1 MAIISYLDS
10 FAAANAKDILV
21 EHGAHELRQI
31 DSHAPLAESYNRL
44 KDAHAYQ
51 CVGARDEVPSGLL
64 VHAEFLK
71 EAPNML
77 VVSSSGSGTDVF
89 DRQACNDAGVLIVNQ
104 AGANAPA
111 VAETAVMM
119 MIAVGKNLAR
129 ANHLLRRGW
138 TGTRR
143 SLFGNDLSGR
153 TVGIVGLGNI
163 GRRVAEICS
172 TAFGCRVLAFDPHLT
187 DEEITARHASPVGFE
202 TLLAKAD
209 YVTVHTPLTSETRY
223 MFNAAAF
230 ATMKPG
236 TIFINCARG
245 FIHDE
250 LALAEVLKSGHLAGA
265 GLDVWEVEP
274 PQPDH
279 PLMQFDNVLVAP
291 HIAGGTFSAVENMA
305 AYAAHQFID
314 IFEGRPAP
322 RPINPEVLPK
332 FNERF
337 RAILGE

>member
-1 MAIISYLDS
+1 MAIIAYLDS
-10 FAAANAKDILV
+10 FAAPNAEQILHNHNV
-21 EHGAHELRQI
+21 HHLRQI
-31 DSHAPLAESYNRL
+31 DSSAPLQVSYELLRE
-44 KDAHAYQ
+44 AHAYQ
-51 CVGARDEVPSGLL
+51 CIGARDEIPPGLL
-64 VHAEFLK
+64 VDADFLK

-104 AGANAPA
+104 AGANADA

-129 ANHLLRRGW
+129 ANHLLRGGW

-143 SLFGNDLSGR
+143 SLFGHDLSGR

-172 TAFGCRVLAFDPHLT
+172 FAFRCRCLAYDPYLT
-187 DEEITARHASPVGFE
+187 EEEIASRQATSVGFE
-202 TLLAKAD
+202 ELLEQSD
-209 YVTVHTPLTSETRY
+209 YVTVHTPLTEETRY
-223 MFNAAAF
+223 MFDGAAF
-230 ATMKPG
+230 AAMKPG
-236 TIFINCARG
+236 AVFISCARG

-250 LALAEVLKSGHLAGA
+250 NALAQALESGHLAGA
-265 GLDVWEVEP
+265 GLDVWEIEP
-274 PQPDH
+274 PKPDH
-279 PLMQFDNVLVAP
+279 PLMKFDNVLVSP

-305 AYAAHQFID
+305 AYAAYQFIE
-314 IFEGRPAP
+314 IFDGNPAP

-332 FNERF
+332 FEERF
-337 RAILGE
+337 QAILG